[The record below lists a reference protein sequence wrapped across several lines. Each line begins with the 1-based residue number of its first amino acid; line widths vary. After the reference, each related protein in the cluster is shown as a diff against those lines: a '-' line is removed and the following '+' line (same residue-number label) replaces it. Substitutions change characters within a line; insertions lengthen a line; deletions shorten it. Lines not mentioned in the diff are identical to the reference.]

1 MVAPWVAIAVEHG
14 TNRVR
19 VIHSV
24 VVKVVQISVGLA
36 VVVET
41 LVLVVLVVGFE
52 VELEVDEVD
61 EAQLQVCW

>member
-1 MVAPWVAIAVEHG
+1 MEITDEHG

-36 VVVET
+36 VVDET
-41 LVLVVLVVGFE
+41 DVLVVLVVGFVVGFV
-52 VELEVDEVD
+52 VEEEEDVDEG
-61 EAQLQVCW
+61 QFHVCR

>member
-61 EAQLQVCW
+61 EAELQVC